1 MESDPHKNKVIP
13 VILSG
18 GSGTRLWPSSRSA
31 RPKQFVELI
40 GDQTL
45 FEMTLSRVNAISQID
60 PIVVCN
66 SAHRFLVAEQC
77 AGLGVESATILLEP
91 AARNTAPAIALAALE
106 AQARGYREPLL
117 VCPSDHMIDD
127 IAAFHAAVDK
137 AAAEAMNGSLVTFG
151 ISPEGPETGYG
162 YIKAASD
169 GVSSVSEFVE
179 KPDVDTAKEFLASSD
194 NYYWNSGIFVFT
206 ARDFLRELAKFKPE
220 ILSLAKEAYD
230 ARHSDLD
237 FERIATEPFKQCEA
251 ISIDYAVMEQ
261 SSFVRVVPMSS
272 GWSDLGA
279 WSAVH
284 KASSKDEDGNALH
297 GDTCVL
303 DSKNCF
309 VHGSGRLVSV
319 LGCENIAVIETPDSV
334 AVLNMDSSQNVKKIV
349 ETLAKDDRDEVS
361 DHSCVYRP
369 WGNYESVDVGNRYQ
383 VKKLVV
389 KPGARLSLQKHHH
402 RAEHWVVVRGTAK
415 ITRGEEE
422 FILSENQ
429 STYIPLGELHRL
441 ENPGSIDLELIEV
454 QSGSYLGEDD
464 IVRVDDK
471 YGRVTSIDKQAKIHK
486 TTSSAS

>member
-1 MESDPHKNKVIP
+1 MDFDTQKNKVIP

-45 FEMTLSRVNAISQID
+45 FEMTLSRVRDVSSID

-66 SAHRFLVAEQC
+66 ESHRFLVAEQC
-77 AGLGVESATILLEP
+77 AGLGIESATILLEP

-106 AQARGYREPLL
+106 AQARGYREPML

-127 IAAFHAAVDK
+127 VEAFHAAVHT
-137 AAAEAMNGSLVTFG
+137 AAAEAMNGALVTFG
-151 ISPEGPETGYG
+151 ITPEGPETGYG
-162 YIKAASD
+162 YIKAEHD
-169 GVSSVSEFVE
+169 GVASVSEFVE
-179 KPDVDTAKEFLASSD
+179 KPDVATAKEFLASAD

-206 ARDFLRELAKFKPE
+206 ARDFLRELETFKPD
-220 ILSLAKEAYD
+220 ILRLAKEAFD
-230 ARHSDLD
+230 ARQSDLD
-237 FERIATEPFKQCEA
+237 FERIAVESFKKCES

-261 SSFVRVVPMSS
+261 SSLVRVVPMTS
-272 GWSDLGA
+272 GWSDLGI
-279 WSAVH
+279 WSSVH
-284 KASSKDEDGNALH
+284 KASAKDENGNALH
-297 GDTCVL
+297 GDTCVV

-309 VHGSGRLVSV
+309 VHGNGRLVSV

-334 AVLNMDSSQNVKKIV
+334 AVLNMDSSQDVKKVV
-349 ETLAKDDRDEVS
+349 ESLAKDDRDEVS

-369 WGNYESVDVGNRYQ
+369 WGNYESIDVGNRYQ
-383 VKKLVV
+383 VKRLVV

-402 RAEHWVVVRGTAK
+402 RAEHWVVVRGTAR
-415 ITRGEEE
+415 ITRGKDE

-429 STYIPLGELHRL
+429 STYIPLGEMHRL

-471 YGRVTSIDKQAKIHK
+471 YGRVTSIEKQAEIDKSA
-486 TTSSAS
+486 SSAG